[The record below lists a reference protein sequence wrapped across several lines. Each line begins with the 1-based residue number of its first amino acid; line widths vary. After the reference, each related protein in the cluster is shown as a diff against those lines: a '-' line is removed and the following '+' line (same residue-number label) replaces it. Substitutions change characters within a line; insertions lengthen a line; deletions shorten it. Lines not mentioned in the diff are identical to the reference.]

1 MKCGRSSF
9 LFWIN
14 NIKVNLIKKLT
25 DFDEKISS
33 SLRII
38 PQEGFLFNIAA
49 LIAHSGDSWIWCGV
63 LFVLWL
69 FSSGERERTIAY
81 WGGTIALTA
90 CFVFVLKRI
99 IARTRPEGDWGNV
112 YRKTDPYSFPSG
124 HSVRG
129 GLILM
134 LAIHTF
140 SQKWIILIFAVWAIL
155 MILSRVATGVH
166 YFLDVIAGFLL
177 GILIGRFWILL
188 QPWIYSK
195 FYFLFNKS
203 LWF

>member
-1 MKCGRSSF
+1 M
-9 LFWIN
+9 
-14 NIKVNLIKKLT
+14 NLIKKIT

-33 SLRII
+33 SLRIK
-38 PQEGFLFNIAA
+38 PQEGFLFNAA
-49 LIAHSGDSWIWCGV
+49 AFIAHSGDSWIWCGV
-63 LFVLWL
+63 LFILWL

-99 IARTRPEGDWGNV
+99 ISRTRPDGDWGNV

-124 HSVRG
+124 HAVRG

-140 SQKWIILIFAVWAIL
+140 SQNWIVLLFAIWAIL

-177 GILIGRFWILL
+177 GLLIGRFWILL
-188 QPWIYSK
+188 QPWICSK